1 VRKFRNHDSAS
12 KPFII
17 NKRRKIFMTRK
28 LFSISFAMATLLFSG
43 CETLLDYQAI
53 QKDYLAIYKFTPRQK
68 SIAEK
73 RVRRYSDAV
82 QEGKRAQ
89 PKSRYIA
96 VQTLDPDSSQR
107 KSYAEQRESRRKI
120 EEAQGHALA
129 PEWVEPNQIH
139 CLMVFDTQ
147 SKEFVGSGCY
157 VVAALPGAGQLV
169 QFEAVTAEFVGGTG
183 VL

>member
-1 VRKFRNHDSAS
+1 
-12 KPFII
+12 
-17 NKRRKIFMTRK
+17 M
-28 LFSISFAMATLLFSG
+28 
-43 CETLLDYQAI
+43 
-53 QKDYLAIYKFTPRQK
+53 
-68 SIAEK
+68 
-73 RVRRYSDAV
+73 RRYSDAV
-82 QEGKRAQ
+82 KEGKRER
-89 PKSRYIA
+89 PKARYIA

-120 EEAQGHALA
+120 EEAQGQALA

-157 VVAALPGAGQLV
+157 VVAALPDAGQVV